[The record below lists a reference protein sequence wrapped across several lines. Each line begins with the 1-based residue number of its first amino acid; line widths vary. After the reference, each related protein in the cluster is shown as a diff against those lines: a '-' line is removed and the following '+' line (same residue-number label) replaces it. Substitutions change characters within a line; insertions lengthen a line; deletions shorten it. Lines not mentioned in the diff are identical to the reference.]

1 MPKLPWVLAV
11 LAGLLAPWHA
21 VGADLET
28 YRKALAGDD
37 PAVLVALL
45 RADRGQTP
53 TGPQGESLLHMAS
66 VRPIGDHRVRM
77 TAALLAAGAA
87 VEARD
92 NSGAT
97 PLAWAVGFD
106 CAGCVDLL
114 LKSGAKV
121 MARNNRGATPL
132 HVAGPAI
139 AAKLI
144 AAGADPLAA
153 DSEGNRPLH
162 RMYHEALLG
171 VGVNVRNMHGFTP
184 LHFAALKA
192 DEEGVRWLLSKGA
205 DPTAQSTARYEFQEL
220 APEWR
225 AKPEVIEAG
234 ARPYDIA
241 LRWHDRSKWSTGRHR
256 MTLEILE
263 QATPRRGLFSR

>member
-1 MPKLPWVLAV
+1 MLRLLSALTI
-11 LAGLLAPWHA
+11 LAGLLAPWQ
-21 VGADLET
+21 VWGADLEA

-45 RADRGQTP
+45 RADGGRTP
-53 TGPQGESLLHMAS
+53 SGSQGESLLHMAS
-66 VRPIGDHRVRM
+66 VRPIGDQRTRM

-92 NSGAT
+92 HSGAT

-121 MARNNRGATPL
+121 MVRNNRGVTPL
-132 HVAGPAI
+132 HVAGPVI

-153 DSEGNRPLH
+153 DHEGNRPLH

-171 VGVNVRNMHGFTP
+171 VGVNVRNIHGFTP

-192 DEEGVRWLLSKGA
+192 DEEGVRWLLSRGA
-205 DPTAQSTARYEFQEL
+205 DPGVQSTARYEFQEL

-225 AKPEVIEAG
+225 ARPEVIEAG
-234 ARPYDIA
+234 TRPYDIA

-256 MTLEILE
+256 GTLEILE